1 MVQDKEKRECS
12 DVQKEQIKLLMEAIR
27 DTQGIIAR
35 LDAKAR
41 FYLAVYLAIAGGFM
55 ALIKVVV
62 ELYLK
67 YNLYAYKV
75 YFGIG
80 LFFSLFILGY
90 VIVLVIL
97 TITKVISPRNN
108 PIERISCYEGL
119 NKSLFYPVSQNGIF
133 NYSEYKELL
142 QSVDDCERIEELLLL
157 ENLKVAAIREE
168 KMLNMYRIEKLTR
181 IMFYILVCFVGL
193 CFILACKV
201 VF

>member
-12 DVQKEQIKLLMEAIR
+12 DVQKERIKLLMEAIR

-119 NKSLFYPVSQNGIF
+119 NKSLFYPVSRNGIL

-142 QSVDDCERIEELLLL
+142 QSVDDCERIEEILLL

-193 CFILACKV
+193 CFILACKF